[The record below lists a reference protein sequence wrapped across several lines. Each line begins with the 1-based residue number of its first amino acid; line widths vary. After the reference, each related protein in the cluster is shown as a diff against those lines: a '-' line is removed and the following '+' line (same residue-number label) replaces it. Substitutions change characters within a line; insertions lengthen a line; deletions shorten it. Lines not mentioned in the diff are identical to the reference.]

1 MATSGLAIQSTWKA
15 ILHFERVQKKAERA
29 AGRVQRR
36 GGAIVRTIMRRS
48 IRYRKNKKSSPGSLP
63 FTHVRS
69 GQFGL
74 RKILYDY
81 DPKTQ
86 TTIIG
91 PVAGNER
98 TGAPKAL
105 EFQGRSKIKLSPRD
119 RRRLNKKYVT
129 VTIRKRSFAN
139 PALQKFEKSY
149 PDLWKDSIQ

>member
-1 MATSGLAIQSTWKA
+1 MATAGIGIRTTWKA
-15 ILHFERVQKKAERA
+15 LLHFERIQARAKKA

-48 IRYRKNKKSSPGSLP
+48 IRFRKNKKSSPGNPP

-69 GQFGL
+69 GRFGL

-81 DPKTQ
+81 DATTQ

-91 PVAGNER
+91 PVGGRDR

-105 EFQGRSKIKLSPRD
+105 EFQGRAKIKLSPRD
-119 RRRLNKKYVT
+119 RKRLNRKFMT

-139 PALQKFEKSY
+139 PSLEKFSSSY
-149 PDLWKDSIQ
+149 PELWKDSIQ